1 VTTPPNPS
9 PSARRPREGL
19 ADDVA
24 RIASWPEVEAATAA
38 ARDACTS
45 LRWHEGLRRR
55 TKEAAAEARVRGA
68 HASAS
73 LDGAPA
79 SVDLVREWM
88 CGARPW
94 SPDPDP
100 VERVIRGAIQATA
113 EAEHIAPV
121 LRSAPLQSVARL
133 HTAATAGVLRGDQ
146 VGRPRVAGD
155 DVLEL
160 VELGA
165 APRASDVPERLRMLA
180 GVLGTPGHGLVVA
193 ALAHAELL
201 AVRPFVRGNGL
212 VGRALERAVVI
223 ASGLDATGVV
233 VPEWGHDRSGPT
245 AYLGALSAYLTGTK
259 DGLIVWIEHCSAAII
274 AGAEEGVRVADA
286 VRAGRLGA

>member
-1 VTTPPNPS
+1 M
-9 PSARRPREGL
+9 
-19 ADDVA
+19 
-24 RIASWPEVEAATAA
+24 A

-68 HASAS
+68 HASAA
-73 LDGAPA
+73 LEGAPA

-113 EAEHIAPV
+113 EAEHIAPL
-121 LRSAPLQSVARL
+121 LRTAPLQSLARL
-133 HTAATAGVLRGDQ
+133 HTAATAGVLRADQ
-146 VGRPRVAGD
+146 VGRPRQAGD
-155 DVLEL
+155 DVREL
-160 VELGA
+160 VELSP
-165 APRASDVPERLRMLA
+165 APRAAEVPERLRLLA
-180 GVLGTPGHGLVVA
+180 EVLAIPGHALVVA
-193 ALAHAELL
+193 ALAHAEVL
-201 AVRPFVRGNGL
+201 ALRPFVRGNGL
-212 VGRALERAVVI
+212 VGRALERTVVI

-233 VPEWGHDRSGPT
+233 VPEWGHEQAGHT
-245 AYLGALSAYLTGTK
+245 AYLGALTAYLTGTRA
-259 DGLIVWIEHCSAAII
+259 GLTVWIEHCSAAIV

-286 VRAGRLGA
+286 VRAGHLGG